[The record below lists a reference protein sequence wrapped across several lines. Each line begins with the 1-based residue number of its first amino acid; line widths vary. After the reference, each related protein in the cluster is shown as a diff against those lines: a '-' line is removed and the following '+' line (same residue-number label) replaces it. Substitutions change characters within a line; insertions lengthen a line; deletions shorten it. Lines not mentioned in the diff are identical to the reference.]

1 MFDYSTRDVLKVLNF
16 IMYLCAETLLRGIL
30 NIAPFER
37 IFSNLVNLLKLSHS
51 IVSLKS
57 YSILLWKVKSDII
70 QCIHLCF
77 CMLAIS
83 FYFVNC
89 FIISCELYYDNSFGC
104 ILTNYK

>member
-1 MFDYSTRDVLKVLNF
+1 MEKLEKKKKNF
-16 IMYLCAETLLRGIL
+16 QPC
-30 NIAPFER
+30 P
-37 IFSNLVNLLKLSHS
+37 V
-51 IVSLKS
+51 
-57 YSILLWKVKSDII
+57 WKVKSDII

-89 FIISCELYYDNSFGC
+89 VIISCELYYDNSFGC

>member
-1 MFDYSTRDVLKVLNF
+1 MLISGSGWGTVFYCFLQSLHDSLVRESGWSGNDGAGKLFRDIK
-16 IMYLCAETLLRGIL
+16 
-30 NIAPFER
+30 
-37 IFSNLVNLLKLSHS
+37 NLSS
-51 IVSLKS
+51 CRF
-57 YSILLWKVKSDII
+57 LWKVESDNI

-89 FIISCELYYDNSFGC
+89 VIISCELYYDNSFGC